1 VAVIM
6 AAAALWTGRPG
17 GAGPAAPAA
26 ATTQV
31 KPNGKTQAFDIELG
45 DLFVRPSS
53 ISVSYGTRVVLHV
66 VNHGAMS
73 HDLQLEGGSLGTGM
87 LAPGQRQTVD
97 YGVFGHT
104 GQAWCTVPGHKAA
117 GMILTIRVTGAAQGA
132 GLAGKPGR
140 DALISLSAR
149 PPAGWRPFNPA
160 LPPAPAGTL
169 HRITLVAEDKEIQI
183 APGVTQDMWTFNRQ
197 VPGPTLRGHV
207 GDEFIVTL
215 VNHSSMGHS
224 LDFHAA
230 SQPMEAMRTIGP
242 GQSITERFRA
252 RYSGIYLYHC
262 GTPPV
267 LEHLANGMFGAVII
281 DPPHLAPVAHEFLV
295 VQSELYL
302 GPQGKSGDYAKMLR
316 GQPDAVV
323 LNGYLNQYL
332 FSPLRVQ
339 AGQRIRIWVLDA
351 GPSGDTAFHVVGA
364 QFDTVFNNGAYLLQP
379 GNPAEGAAQTLNL
392 MPGEGGFAEF
402 TVPAAGHYEMLDHH
416 LDHAAAGAAGY
427 LIASTR

>member
-1 VAVIM
+1 
-6 AAAALWTGRPG
+6 
-17 GAGPAAPAA
+17 
-26 ATTQV
+26 V

-53 ISVSYGTRVVLHV
+53 ISVSYGTWVVLHV

-132 GLAGKPGR
+132 ALAGQSGR
-140 DALISLSAR
+140 DAVISLSAR

-160 LPPAPAGTL
+160 LPPAPAGTV
-169 HRITLVAEDKEIQI
+169 HRITLVAEDNEIQV
-183 APGVTQDMWTFNRQ
+183 APGVTQDMWTFNGQ

-230 SQPMEAMRTIGP
+230 SQPIEAMRTIGP

-262 GTPPV
+262 GTRRSWSTSRT
-267 LEHLANGMFGAVII
+267 GC
-281 DPPHLAPVAHEFLV
+281 
-295 VQSELYL
+295 
-302 GPQGKSGDYAKMLR
+302 SGR
-316 GQPDAVV
+316 
-323 LNGYLNQYL
+323 
-332 FSPLRVQ
+332 S
-339 AGQRIRIWVLDA
+339 
-351 GPSGDTAFHVVGA
+351 S
-364 QFDTVFNNGAYLLQP
+364 
-379 GNPAEGAAQTLNL
+379 
-392 MPGEGGFAEF
+392 
-402 TVPAAGHYEMLDHH
+402 
-416 LDHAAAGAAGY
+416 
-427 LIASTR
+427 STRPTLPRWPMSSSSSSPSSTSDRRANRVTTRRCSAGSPTPWCSTVT